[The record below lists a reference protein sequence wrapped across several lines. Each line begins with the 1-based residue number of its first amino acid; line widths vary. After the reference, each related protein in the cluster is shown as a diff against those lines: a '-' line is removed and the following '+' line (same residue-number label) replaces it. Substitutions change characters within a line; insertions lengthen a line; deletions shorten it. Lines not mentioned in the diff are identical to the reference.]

1 MLTDE
6 EFLKQ
11 FEMATLPAEQ
21 FNHEAHVRAG
31 WLYLREYAIGE
42 AIDRFCRSLRAFAA
56 AVGATG
62 KYHETMS
69 VAWML
74 LIAER
79 LSATRE
85 LDWRAFAERHPE
97 LFAKPPL
104 LLQYYSSTTLDS
116 DRARNGFVM
125 PEKVSLSRA

>member
-1 MLTDE
+1 
-6 EFLKQ
+6 
-11 FEMATLPAEQ
+11 MATLPAAQ
-21 FNHEAHVRAG
+21 FNHAAHVRAG
-31 WLYLREYAIGE
+31 WLYLRGYAIGE
-42 AIDRFCRSLRAFAA
+42 AIDRFCRALGGVATAI
-56 AVGATG
+56 GATG

-79 LSATRE
+79 LSATRD

-104 LLQYYSSTTLDS
+104 LLQYYSTATLDS
-116 DRARNGFVM
+116 ERARTGFVM
-125 PEKVSLSRA
+125 